1 MFPRILPTKYFS
13 DTSNLV
19 RDVSAIPTS
28 VTRSH
33 KFTGSIPASMD
44 LFVDYSANTYIP
56 KTTVNNI
63 ISHVQVEV
71 ELNK

>member
-1 MFPRILPTKYFS
+1 MFPRILPTKYFC

-44 LFVDYSANTYIP
+44 LFVDYSANTYLKP
-56 KTTVNNI
+56 QSI
-63 ISHVQVEV
+63 ILFRMYKLK
-71 ELNK
+71 LN